1 MAKLYALNKCKI
13 LRNREKQA
21 NQPRA
26 GLGGERVGT
35 LDTPTNATDVEE
47 SNKRLLSPAKRSE
60 TGRPI
65 TPELDN
71 ATAIKYK
78 RETMVTFNHII
89 KARGGA

>member
-1 MAKLYALNKCKI
+1 MAKLYVLNKCKI
-13 LRNREKQA
+13 LRNREKQT
-21 NQPRA
+21 NQRHA
-26 GLGGERVGT
+26 RLGDERVST
-35 LDTPTNATDVEE
+35 VDTPTNATDVEE
-47 SNKRLLSPAKRSE
+47 SNKRLPSPAKRSE

-78 RETMVTFNHII
+78 RKTVVTFNHII